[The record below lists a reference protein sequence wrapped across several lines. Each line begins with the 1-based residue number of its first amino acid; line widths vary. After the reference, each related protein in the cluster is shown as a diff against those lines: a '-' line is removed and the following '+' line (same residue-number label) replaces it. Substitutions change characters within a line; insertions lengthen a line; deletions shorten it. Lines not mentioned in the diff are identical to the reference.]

1 MAKSDTSALSIHM
14 SKDIMRLLRRDRGE
28 TTEEIARTEGVSTKT
43 IEQSIKRA
51 DLHRSVNT
59 QGNMNAA
66 VVSMLMGNLGHV
78 DKGFKKLFKAKS
90 YVERRLA
97 DGSAELVP
105 VDDMATQLEALKT
118 YGKFV
123 EAMQP
128 KGGGVAVS
136 VNSNNQTAHVTNIR
150 NGGFVDRLTEIRKRV
165 QEHNLLPPVTVNAR
179 EEDPEDEEED
189 DDEILDGDVEE
200 DHDE

>member
-1 MAKSDTSALSIHM
+1 MPRESSAINIHL

-28 TTEEIARTEGVSTKT
+28 TTDEIARTEGVSTKT
-43 IEQSIKRA
+43 IEKSIKRA
-51 DLHRSVNT
+51 DLHRNINT
-59 QGNMNAA
+59 QTNMNNA
-66 VVSMLMGNLGHV
+66 VVSMLMGNIGRV
-78 DKGFKKLFKAKS
+78 DKGFKKLFNAKS

-105 VDDMATQLEALKT
+105 VDDMPTQLEALKVF
-118 YGKFV
+118 GKFV
-123 EAMQP
+123 ESMQP

-179 EEDPEDEEED
+179 EEDPDDEEDEILEGDVDGAD
-189 DDEILDGDVEE
+189 DDE
-200 DHDE
+200 

>member
-1 MAKSDTSALSIHM
+1 MARTDTSALSIHM
-14 SKDIMRLLRRDRGE
+14 SKDIMRLMRRDRGE
-28 TTEEIARTEGVSTKT
+28 TLEEIARTEGVSTKT
-43 IEQSIKRA
+43 IEKSIKQA

-59 QGNMNAA
+59 QGNMNSA
-66 VVSMLMGNLGHV
+66 VVSMLMGNLGRV
-78 DKGFKKLFKAKS
+78 DKGFKKLFNAKS

-105 VDDMATQLEALKT
+105 VDDMTTQLEALKV

-123 EAMQP
+123 ESMQP

-136 VNSNNQTAHVTNIR
+136 VNSNNQTANVTNIR

-179 EEDPEDEEED
+179 EEDPDDE
-189 DDEILDGDVEE
+189 EILDGDVEE
-200 DHDE
+200 GDDE